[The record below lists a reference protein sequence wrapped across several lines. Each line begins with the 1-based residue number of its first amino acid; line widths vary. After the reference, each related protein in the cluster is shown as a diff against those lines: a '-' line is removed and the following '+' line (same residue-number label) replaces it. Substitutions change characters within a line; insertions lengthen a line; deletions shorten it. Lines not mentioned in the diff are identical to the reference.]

1 MTTLSILHVFN
12 LEELNAS
19 GLAAKWYENFDM
31 GHLLKAD
38 LIRMEKYSP
47 VYYVVAADAEHN
59 YGLDF
64 NIYTLYTIPEGLTF
78 FAQFSYQS
86 CIHSGGLRQ
95 VWIQDE
101 SHLGINAETM
111 KQVGIEPNII
121 RFGTVYY
128 DKGRQHRAKLAEA
141 CQKMGWILN

>member
-1 MTTLSILHVFN
+1 MTTLSILQR
-12 LEELNAS
+12 LTQEELTAS
-19 GLAAKWYENFDM
+19 GLAAKWYDNFGM
-31 GHLLKAD
+31 VHLVTSDLK
-38 LIRMEKYSP
+38 RMEKYSP
-47 VYYVVAADAEHN
+47 VYYVVAADAQHN

-101 SHLGINAETM
+101 AHLGIDADTM

-128 DKGRQHRAKLAEA
+128 DKGRQHRAKLAKA
-141 CQKMGWILN
+141 SQQLGWIFN

>member
-1 MTTLSILHVFN
+1 MTNLSILHVFN
-12 LEELNAS
+12 LDELKAS
-19 GLAAKWYENFDM
+19 GLAEKWYANFDM
-31 GHLLKAD
+31 SHLLKAD

-47 VYYVVAADAEHN
+47 VYYIVAAEAVHN

-101 SHLGINAETM
+101 AHLGIDTATM
-111 KQVGIEPNII
+111 QQFGIEPNII

-128 DKGRQHRAKLAEA
+128 DKSRQHRAKLADA
-141 CQKMGWILN
+141 CKKMGWILN